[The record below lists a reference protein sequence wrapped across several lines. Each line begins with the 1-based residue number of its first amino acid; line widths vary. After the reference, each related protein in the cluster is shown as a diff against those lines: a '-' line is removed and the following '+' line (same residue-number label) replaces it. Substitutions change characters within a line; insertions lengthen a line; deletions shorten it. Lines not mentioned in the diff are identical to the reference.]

1 MLQCSWK
8 RFDLSK
14 GQWVAAAAVTGP
26 KVGFKRES
34 SYNKEG
40 ITGQKRDQ
48 IKDTKPPVWRSW
60 QVQFDIEES
69 NINSALFILLLK
81 PWLCVIFRQRG
92 KVQKYIYMTLWTSA
106 VAASSLNIWKPT
118 LQKAISNPGSYFQL
132 LPWRLRFEL
141 PLSAHAWSGMA
152 CFCFLGL
159 VSSPLSVDPT
169 HACVG
174 VHEQVN
180 VKCVHLF
187 ICERLPVLLILCL
200 VCVYGCLCV
209 CLGVCLC
216 VCVYVPQSHH
226 FVIIWCPLERKT
238 QTFNWDCH

>member
-81 PWLCVIFRQRG
+81 PCLCVIFRQRE
-92 KVQKYIYMTLWTSA
+92 KVQKYSCVTPWTSA
-106 VAASSLNIWKPT
+106 VAASSLNIWKSK
-118 LQKAISNPGSYFQL
+118 LQKGISNPGSYCQL
-132 LPWRLRFEL
+132 LPWKLRFKL
-141 PLSAHAWSGMA
+141 PLTAHAWSGMA

-159 VSSPLSVDPT
+159 VSSPQSVQWTPPMHVWVFT
-169 HACVG
+169 SKLMW
-174 VHEQVN
+174 N
-180 VKCVHLF
+180 VY
-187 ICERLPVLLILCL
+187 ICSFVS
-200 VCVYGCLCV
+200 VYQCSWFCV
-209 CLGVCLC
+209 CACM
-216 VCVYVPQSHH
+216 
-226 FVIIWCPLERKT
+226 LEK
-238 QTFNWDCH
+238 